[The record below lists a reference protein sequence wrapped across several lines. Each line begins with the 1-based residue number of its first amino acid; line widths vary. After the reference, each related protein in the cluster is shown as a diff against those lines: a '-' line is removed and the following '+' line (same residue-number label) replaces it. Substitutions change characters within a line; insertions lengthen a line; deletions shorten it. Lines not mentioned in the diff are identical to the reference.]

1 MLSKISLT
9 ILSIFMG
16 LNFYVYTNSYG
27 IIKMNKKYSEEN
39 VIYESTIA
47 KISLSGTLTLP
58 ITDDKC
64 PAVILIAGYGANDR
78 DVTGMGHKYFKVL
91 AEYLTEQGIAVLRYD
106 KRGVGQSTGNWAAV
120 TSKELAGDVFAG
132 IAYLKT
138 RTEVDHSSIGLVGLS
153 EGGLIA
159 SIVGAESTDVAWVV
173 LMAPFVALGV
183 DNLVYQAGLQL
194 KADSASVEFVEND
207 AAMRTTVYTIAQQ
220 ESNTQVA
227 AQKIRETIV
236 DYLAHLP
243 EAQKLEAE
251 KLPWAFTESRIDMYV
266 PLLTSIS
273 YRFYLTYNP
282 EAVLESLQVPV
293 LALAG
298 GNDLTTSPSKIFP
311 ILKQAFEKSGHR
323 DYRII
328 ELPNLNHCFQTCKTG
343 ALAEYAT
350 IKETMAPVAL
360 KIISDWI
367 LSRV

>member
-1 MLSKISLT
+1 
-9 ILSIFMG
+9 MG

-39 VIYESTIA
+39 VIYENTIA

-58 ITDDKC
+58 ITGDKC

-120 TSKELAGDVFAG
+120 TTKELAGDVFAG

-138 RTEVDHSSIGLVGLS
+138 RTEVNHNNIGLAGLS

-159 SIVGAESTDVAWVV
+159 SIVGAESTDIAWVV

-183 DNLVYQAGLQL
+183 NNLVYQAGLQL
-194 KADSASVEFVEND
+194 KADGASVEFVEND
-207 AAMRTTVYTIAQQ
+207 AVMRTAVYTIAQQ

-236 DYLAHLP
+236 DYLAYLP

-251 KLPWAFTESRIDMYV
+251 KLSWAFTESRIDMWV

-293 LALAG
+293 LVLAG
-298 GNDLTTSPSKIFP
+298 GHD
-311 ILKQAFEKSGHR
+311 
-323 DYRII
+323 
-328 ELPNLNHCFQTCKTG
+328 
-343 ALAEYAT
+343 
-350 IKETMAPVAL
+350 
-360 KIISDWI
+360 
-367 LSRV
+367 